1 MSAKKY
7 HATPTGQVREC
18 KATKRACRY
27 GPALH
32 GNTKDEVKQIIINDL
47 ESKHGAF
54 AEIYRPRKNA
64 MTKHPTKKGNVVRRG
79 VEMSKIDAALRDN
92 LIRSANEIISRRAHS
107 GDILLAKANPSAAER
122 RLKKA
127 VDFADGQN
135 NGHLMKTLQNS
146 KVLPSSRFKSSDGTV
161 VDTDT
166 YLDRDEQMSRVD
178 DERKRLDK
186 VVKDF
191 VSSSNLKKPRYEL
204 DGEIAKV
211 VINVKENQ
219 LDEDYLKTLPES
231 LKRKIQTRKP
241 KVSLDLVRLHLDKE
255 TQDKILTNSQTTNV
269 VLGSR
274 HDVGKYVVNADTSL
288 PGKTDEDKMDAA
300 LNNYQQLYADAQTS
314 FGMKY
319 RDLKKTTGSMN
330 NVMKTA
336 AILNNPDGSTYIPA
350 RALNRGVVINNR
362 QQVNQT
368 NARKNLT
375 PEQLALV
382 SNYEYKVDE
391 DLARQ
396 HLSKEQFDK
405 LFSARTASVRVTEK

>member
-92 LIRSANEIISRRAHS
+92 LIRSANEVISRRAHS

-135 NGHLMKTLQNS
+135 NGHLMKILQNS

-211 VINVKENQ
+211 VIDVKENQ
-219 LDEDYLKTLPES
+219 LDKDYLKTLPES

-241 KVSLDLVRLHLDKE
+241 KVSLDLVRLHLDEE
-255 TQDKILTNSQTTNV
+255 TQAKILTKSQTTNV

-274 HDVGKYVVNADTSL
+274 HDVGKYVVNADTNL

-300 LNNYQQLYADAQTS
+300 LSNYQQLYADAQTS

-336 AILNNPDGSTYIPA
+336 AKLNNPDGNTYIPA

-368 NARKNLT
+368 EARKNLT

-396 HLSKEQFDK
+396 HLSEEQFGK
-405 LFSARTASVRVTEK
+405 LFGARTASVRVTEK

>member
-7 HATPTGQVREC
+7 HATPTGQIREC

-79 VEMSKIDAALRDN
+79 VEMSKIDAALKDN

-127 VDFADGQN
+127 VDFADQQN

-186 VVKDF
+186 VVKGF

-300 LNNYQQLYADAQTS
+300 LNNYQQLYADAQIS

>member
-7 HATPTGQVREC
+7 HATPTGQIREC

-92 LIRSANEIISRRAHS
+92 LIRSANEVISRRAHS

-135 NGHLMKTLQNS
+135 NGHLMKILQNS

-211 VINVKENQ
+211 VIDVKENQ
-219 LDEDYLKTLPES
+219 LDKDYLKTLPES

-336 AILNNPDGSTYIPA
+336 AKLNNPDGNTYIPA

>member
-1 MSAKKY
+1 MSAKKH
-7 HATPTGQVREC
+7 HATPTGQIREC

-79 VEMSKIDAALRDN
+79 VEMSKIDAALKDN

-127 VDFADGQN
+127 VDFADQQN

-219 LDEDYLKTLPES
+219 LDKDYLKTLPES

-396 HLSKEQFDK
+396 HLSEEQFGK
-405 LFSARTASVRVTEK
+405 LFGARTASVRVTEK

>member
-79 VEMSKIDAALRDN
+79 VEMSKIDAALKDN

-107 GDILLAKANPSAAER
+107 GDILMAKANPSAAER

-127 VDFADGQN
+127 VDFADQQN

-274 HDVGKYVVNADTSL
+274 HDVGKYVVNAD
-288 PGKTDEDKMDAA
+288 
-300 LNNYQQLYADAQTS
+300 AQIS

>member
-79 VEMSKIDAALRDN
+79 VEMSKIDAALKDN

-127 VDFADGQN
+127 VDFADQQN

>member
-7 HATPTGQVREC
+7 HATPTGQIREC

-79 VEMSKIDAALRDN
+79 VEMSKIDAALKDN

-127 VDFADGQN
+127 VDFADQQN

-336 AILNNPDGSTYIPA
+336 ATLNNPDGSTYIPA

-368 NARKNLT
+368 NARNNLT

>member
-7 HATPTGQVREC
+7 HATPTGQIREC

-79 VEMSKIDAALRDN
+79 VEMSKIDAALKDN

-107 GDILLAKANPSAAER
+107 GAILLAKANPSAAER

-127 VDFADGQN
+127 VDFADQQN

-336 AILNNPDGSTYIPA
+336 ATLNNPDGSTYIPA

-368 NARKNLT
+368 NARNNLT

>member
-32 GNTKDEVKQIIINDL
+32 GSTRDEVKMIIINDL

-79 VEMSKIDAALRDN
+79 VEMSKIDAALKDN
-92 LIRSANEIISRRAHS
+92 LISSANEIISRRAHS

-127 VDFADGQN
+127 VDFADQQN

-191 VSSSNLKKPRYEL
+191 VSSSNLRQHRYEL
-204 DGEIAKV
+204 DGEVAKV
-211 VINVKENQ
+211 VIDVKENQ
-219 LDEDYLKTLPES
+219 LDKDYLKTLPES
-231 LKRKIQTRKP
+231 LKRKIQTKKP

-255 TQDKILTNSQTTNV
+255 TQAKILTNSQTTNV

-274 HDVGKYVVNADTSL
+274 HDVGKYVVDADTSL

-300 LNNYQQLYADAQTS
+300 LSNYQQLYADAQTS

-336 AILNNPDGSTYIPA
+336 ATLNNPDGSTYIPA

-368 NARKNLT
+368 EARKNLT
-375 PEQLALV
+375 PEQLSLV
-382 SNYEYKVDE
+382 SNYEYKVDME
-391 DLARQ
+391 LAQQ

-405 LFSARTASVRVTEK
+405 LFSARTASVKVTEK

>member
-7 HATPTGQVREC
+7 HATPTGQIREC

-79 VEMSKIDAALRDN
+79 VEMSKIDAALKDN

-127 VDFADGQN
+127 VDFADQQN

-191 VSSSNLKKPRYEL
+191 VYSSNLKKPRYEL

-288 PGKTDEDKMDAA
+288 PGKTDEDKMDAV
-300 LNNYQQLYADAQTS
+300 LNNYQQLYADAQIS

>member
-79 VEMSKIDAALRDN
+79 VEMSKIDAALKDN

-135 NGHLMKTLQNS
+135 NGHLMKILQNS

-211 VINVKENQ
+211 VIDVKENQ
-219 LDEDYLKTLPES
+219 LDKDYLKTLPES

-241 KVSLDLVRLHLDKE
+241 KVSLDLVRLHLDEE
-255 TQDKILTNSQTTNV
+255 TQAKILTKSQTTNV

-274 HDVGKYVVNADTSL
+274 HDVGKYVVNADTNL

-300 LNNYQQLYADAQTS
+300 LSNYQQLYADAQTS

-336 AILNNPDGSTYIPA
+336 AKLNNPDGNTYIPA

-368 NARKNLT
+368 EARKNLT

>member
-18 KATKRACRY
+18 KATKRSCRY

-32 GNTKDEVKQIIINDL
+32 GNTKDEVKMIIINDL

-127 VDFADGQN
+127 VEFADGQN
-135 NGHLMKTLQNS
+135 NGHLMKILQNS

-269 VLGSR
+269 VLGSS

-336 AILNNPDGSTYIPA
+336 ATLNNPDGSTYIPA

>member
-7 HATPTGQVREC
+7 HATPTGQIREC

-79 VEMSKIDAALRDN
+79 VEMSKIDAALKDN

-107 GDILLAKANPSAAER
+107 GGILLAKANPSAAER

-127 VDFADGQN
+127 VDFADQQN

-300 LNNYQQLYADAQTS
+300 LNNYQQLYADAQIS

>member
-79 VEMSKIDAALRDN
+79 VEMSKIDAALKDN

-127 VDFADGQN
+127 VDFADQQN

-314 FGMKY
+314 FGIKY

-336 AILNNPDGSTYIPA
+336 ATLNNPDGSTYIPA

-368 NARKNLT
+368 NARNNLT

>member
-18 KATKRACRY
+18 TATKRPCRY
-27 GPALH
+27 GSALH
-32 GNTKDEVKQIIINDL
+32 GNTRDEVKQIMINDL

-64 MTKHPTKKGNVVRRG
+64 MTKHPAKKGNVVRRG

-92 LIRSANEIISRRAHS
+92 LIRSANEVISRRAHS

-135 NGHLMKTLQNS
+135 NGHLMKILQNS

-211 VINVKENQ
+211 VIDVKENQ
-219 LDEDYLKTLPES
+219 LDKDYLKTLPES

-241 KVSLDLVRLHLDKE
+241 KVSLDLVRLHLDEE
-255 TQDKILTNSQTTNV
+255 TQAKILTNSQTTNV

-336 AILNNPDGSTYIPA
+336 ATLNNPDGNTYIPA

-368 NARKNLT
+368 KARENLT
-375 PEQLALV
+375 PEQLDLV
-382 SNYEYKVDE
+382 SNYEYKVDME
-391 DLARQ
+391 LARQ

>member
-7 HATPTGQVREC
+7 HATPTGQIREC

-79 VEMSKIDAALRDN
+79 VEMSKIDAALKDN

-127 VDFADGQN
+127 VDFADQQN

-219 LDEDYLKTLPES
+219 LDEDYLK
-231 LKRKIQTRKP
+231 RKIQTRKP

-300 LNNYQQLYADAQTS
+300 LNNYQQLYADAQIS

>member
-18 KATKRACRY
+18 RAVKRACHY

-32 GNTKDEVKQIIINDL
+32 GNTKDEVKMIIINDL

-127 VDFADGQN
+127 VEFADGQN
-135 NGHLMKTLQNS
+135 NGHLMKILQNS
-146 KVLPSSRFKSSDGTV
+146 KVLPSSRFKSSDGTI

-204 DGEIAKV
+204 DGEVAKV

-219 LDEDYLKTLPES
+219 LDKDYLKTLPES

-241 KVSLDLVRLHLDKE
+241 KVSLDLVRLHLDEE
-255 TQDKILTNSQTTNV
+255 TQAKILTDSQTTNV

-274 HDVGKYVVNADTSL
+274 HDVGKYVVNADTNL

-300 LNNYQQLYADAQTS
+300 LRNYQQLYADAQTS

-336 AILNNPDGSTYIPA
+336 ATLNNPDGNTYIPA

-368 NARKNLT
+368 NARNNLT

>member
-127 VDFADGQN
+127 VEFADGQN
-135 NGHLMKTLQNS
+135 NGHLMKILQNS

-241 KVSLDLVRLHLDKE
+241 KVSLDLVRLHLDEE
-255 TQDKILTNSQTTNV
+255 TQAKILTNSQTTNV

-300 LNNYQQLYADAQTS
+300 LSNYHQLYADAQTS

-336 AILNNPDGSTYIPA
+336 ATLNNPDGSTYIPA

-368 NARKNLT
+368 EARKNLT

>member
-92 LIRSANEIISRRAHS
+92 LIRSANEVISRRAHS

-135 NGHLMKTLQNS
+135 NGHLMKILQNS

-166 YLDRDEQMSRVD
+166 YLDRDEQSRVD

-211 VINVKENQ
+211 VIDVKENQ
-219 LDEDYLKTLPES
+219 LDKDYLKTLPES

-241 KVSLDLVRLHLDKE
+241 KVSLDLVRLHLDEE

-336 AILNNPDGSTYIPA
+336 AKLNNPDGNTYIPA

-368 NARKNLT
+368 EARKNLT

-396 HLSKEQFDK
+396 HLSEEQFGK
-405 LFSARTASVRVTEK
+405 LFGARTASVRVTEK

>member
-7 HATPTGQVREC
+7 HATPTGQIREC

-79 VEMSKIDAALRDN
+79 VEMSKIDAALKDN
-92 LIRSANEIISRRAHS
+92 LIRSANEVISRRAHS

-127 VDFADGQN
+127 VDFADQQN

-300 LNNYQQLYADAQTS
+300 LNNYQQLYADAQIS

>member
-7 HATPTGQVREC
+7 HATPTGQIREC

-79 VEMSKIDAALRDN
+79 VEMSKIDAALKDN

-127 VDFADGQN
+127 VDFADQQN

-241 KVSLDLVRLHLDKE
+241 KVNLDLVRLHLDKE

-300 LNNYQQLYADAQTS
+300 LNNYQQLYADAQIS

>member
-7 HATPTGQVREC
+7 HATPTGQIREC

-79 VEMSKIDAALRDN
+79 VEMSKIDAALKDN

-127 VDFADGQN
+127 VDFAAQQN

-191 VSSSNLKKPRYEL
+191 VSSSNLRQHKYEL
-204 DGEIAKV
+204 DGKFAKV

-368 NARKNLT
+368 NALKNLT

>member
-7 HATPTGQVREC
+7 HATPTGQIREC

-79 VEMSKIDAALRDN
+79 VEMSKIDAALKDN

-127 VDFADGQN
+127 VDFADQQN

-186 VVKDF
+186 VVKYF

-300 LNNYQQLYADAQTS
+300 LNNYQQLYADAQIS

-336 AILNNPDGSTYIPA
+336 AKLNNPDGNTYIPA

-368 NARKNLT
+368 EARKNLT

-396 HLSKEQFDK
+396 HLSEEQFGK
-405 LFSARTASVRVTEK
+405 LFGARTASVRVTEK

>member
-1 MSAKKY
+1 M
-7 HATPTGQVREC
+7 
-18 KATKRACRY
+18 
-27 GPALH
+27 
-32 GNTKDEVKQIIINDL
+32 
-47 ESKHGAF
+47 
-54 AEIYRPRKNA
+54 
-64 MTKHPTKKGNVVRRG
+64 
-79 VEMSKIDAALRDN
+79 
-92 LIRSANEIISRRAHS
+92 
-107 GDILLAKANPSAAER
+107 
-122 RLKKA
+122 
-127 VDFADGQN
+127 
-135 NGHLMKTLQNS
+135 
-146 KVLPSSRFKSSDGTV
+146 
-161 VDTDT
+161 
-166 YLDRDEQMSRVD
+166 
-178 DERKRLDK
+178 
-186 VVKDF
+186 KDF

-211 VINVKENQ
+211 VIDVKENQ
-219 LDEDYLKTLPES
+219 LDKDYLKTLPES

-241 KVSLDLVRLHLDKE
+241 KVSLDLVRLHLDEE
-255 TQDKILTNSQTTNV
+255 TQAKILTKSQTTNV

-274 HDVGKYVVNADTSL
+274 HDVGKYVVNADTNL

-300 LNNYQQLYADAQTS
+300 LSNYQQLYADAQTS

-336 AILNNPDGSTYIPA
+336 AKLNNPDGNTYIPA

-368 NARKNLT
+368 EARKNLT

-396 HLSKEQFDK
+396 HLSEEQFGK
-405 LFSARTASVRVTEK
+405 LFGARTASVRVTEK

>member
-7 HATPTGQVREC
+7 HATPTGQIREC

-79 VEMSKIDAALRDN
+79 VEMSKIDAALKDN

-127 VDFADGQN
+127 VDFADQQN

-178 DERKRLDK
+178 DERKRLNK

-300 LNNYQQLYADAQTS
+300 LNNYQQLYADAQIS

>member
-7 HATPTGQVREC
+7 HATPTGQIREC

-79 VEMSKIDAALRDN
+79 VEMSKIDAALKDN

-127 VDFADGQN
+127 VDFADQQN

-300 LNNYQQLYADAQTS
+300 LNNYQQLYADSQ
-314 FGMKY
+314 
-319 RDLKKTTGSMN
+319 
-330 NVMKTA
+330 
-336 AILNNPDGSTYIPA
+336 I
-350 RALNRGVVINNR
+350 
-362 QQVNQT
+362 
-368 NARKNLT
+368 
-375 PEQLALV
+375 
-382 SNYEYKVDE
+382 
-391 DLARQ
+391 
-396 HLSKEQFDK
+396 
-405 LFSARTASVRVTEK
+405 

>member
-18 KATKRACRY
+18 KATKRSCRY

-32 GNTKDEVKQIIINDL
+32 GNTKDEVKMIIINDL

-127 VDFADGQN
+127 VEFADGQN
-135 NGHLMKTLQNS
+135 NGHLMKILQNS

-186 VVKDF
+186 GVKGF

-269 VLGSR
+269 VLGSS

-336 AILNNPDGSTYIPA
+336 ATLNNPDGSTYIPA

>member
-7 HATPTGQVREC
+7 HATPTGQIREC

-127 VDFADGQN
+127 VEFADGQN
-135 NGHLMKTLQNS
+135 NGHLMKILQNS

-255 TQDKILTNSQTTNV
+255 TQAKILTDSQTTNV

-274 HDVGKYVVNADTSL
+274 HDVGKYVVNADTNL

-300 LNNYQQLYADAQTS
+300 LRNYQQLYADAQTS

-336 AILNNPDGSTYIPA
+336 ATLNNPDGNTYIPA

-368 NARKNLT
+368 EARKNLT

>member
-7 HATPTGQVREC
+7 HATPTGQIREC

-127 VDFADGQN
+127 VEFADGQN
-135 NGHLMKTLQNS
+135 NGHLMKILQNS

-219 LDEDYLKTLPES
+219 MDEDYLKTLPES

-255 TQDKILTNSQTTNV
+255 TQAKILTDSQTTNV

-274 HDVGKYVVNADTSL
+274 HDVGKYVVNADTNL

-300 LNNYQQLYADAQTS
+300 LRNYQQLYADAQTS

-336 AILNNPDGSTYIPA
+336 ATLNNPDGNTYIPA

-368 NARKNLT
+368 EARKNLT

>member
-32 GNTKDEVKQIIINDL
+32 GSTRDEVKMIIINDL

-92 LIRSANEIISRRAHS
+92 LIRSANEVISRRAHS

-135 NGHLMKTLQNS
+135 NGHLMKILQNS

-204 DGEIAKV
+204 DGE
-211 VINVKENQ
+211 
-219 LDEDYLKTLPES
+219 LLRWLLMSRKTS
-231 LKRKIQTRKP
+231 WTR
-241 KVSLDLVRLHLDKE
+241 
-255 TQDKILTNSQTTNV
+255 TT
-269 VLGSR
+269 
-274 HDVGKYVVNADTSL
+274 
-288 PGKTDEDKMDAA
+288 
-300 LNNYQQLYADAQTS
+300 
-314 FGMKY
+314 
-319 RDLKKTTGSMN
+319 
-330 NVMKTA
+330 
-336 AILNNPDGSTYIPA
+336 
-350 RALNRGVVINNR
+350 
-362 QQVNQT
+362 
-368 NARKNLT
+368 
-375 PEQLALV
+375 
-382 SNYEYKVDE
+382 
-391 DLARQ
+391 
-396 HLSKEQFDK
+396 
-405 LFSARTASVRVTEK
+405 

>member
-7 HATPTGQVREC
+7 HATPTGQIREC

-79 VEMSKIDAALRDN
+79 VEMSKIDAALKDN

-127 VDFADGQN
+127 VDFADQQN

-300 LNNYQQLYADAQTS
+300 LNNYQQLYADAQIS